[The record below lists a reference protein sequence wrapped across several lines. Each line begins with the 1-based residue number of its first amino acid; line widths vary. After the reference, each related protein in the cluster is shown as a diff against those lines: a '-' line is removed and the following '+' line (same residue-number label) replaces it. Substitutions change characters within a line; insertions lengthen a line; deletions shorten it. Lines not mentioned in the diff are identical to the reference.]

1 MWVGAHLVMHNFILV
16 FWTVW
21 QCLDGG
27 WAFMFCEKVP
37 KLKLLNFPWCYPDSQ
52 SLSRKEKMFI
62 LFNMMPLHL
71 SLFRGKFMEED

>member
-1 MWVGAHLVMHNFILV
+1 
-16 FWTVW
+16 
-21 QCLDGG
+21 
-27 WAFMFCEKVP
+27 MFCEKVP

-71 SLFRGKFMEED
+71 SLFRGKFMEEE